1 MKKKLFIVAIIITI
15 IGIIIVAMKG
25 YNVDLKYRAHQTIS
39 ASIGTDYNINDIKL
53 ITDEIF
59 GKEKVQIEKSGV
71 YQDEV
76 YISVKEVSDEQLN
89 NLKNKLNEK
98 YNIKQNIKIPMGENE
113 YSVDDI
119 KVIADEVFNKND
131 TKVEKYKENEKYV
144 PIESSLISESELES
158 LNNKINEKYSLK
170 NEITSIGVTE
180 LIVKN
185 DIPRVRLT
193 DIAKQ
198 YILFVAIATVII
210 LVYFMIRFMKLG
222 VLKVLGYSITLL
234 VISEIVYMA
243 IIAITRYPIN
253 EFSMIATL
261 GVYVIVLAY
270 INKKFSEVLI
280 KQEKNK

>member
-144 PIESSLISESELES
+144 LIESSLISESELES

-170 NEITSIGVTE
+170 NEIKLIELTGGV
-180 LIVKN
+180 K
-185 DIPRVRLT
+185 
-193 DIAKQ
+193 
-198 YILFVAIATVII
+198 
-210 LVYFMIRFMKLG
+210 
-222 VLKVLGYSITLL
+222 
-234 VISEIVYMA
+234 
-243 IIAITRYPIN
+243 
-253 EFSMIATL
+253 
-261 GVYVIVLAY
+261 
-270 INKKFSEVLI
+270 
-280 KQEKNK
+280 